1 MKEVNAQSML
11 DVIDGRTSLGIEF
24 GSTRIKAVLIDS
36 SFTPIA
42 AGSYEWENKLEN
54 GIWTYSL
61 EDIWKGLRVS
71 YRKMAGEGFEI
82 YGENLTTI
90 GSIGFSAMMHGYLAF
105 DSKEQLL
112 VPFRTWRNTITEEA
126 ERILTEKFQYNI
138 PQRWS
143 IAHLYQSI
151 LNKEEHVKE
160 INFLTTLAG
169 YVHWQLTGEKVL
181 GVGDASGMFPIDPS
195 TKTYH
200 QEMKNIFGQLI
211 EKAHVAIDLD
221 HILPKVLVA
230 GEEAGKLSESG
241 AYLIDPTGNLRPGIP
256 VCPPEG
262 DAGTGMVATNSVAKG
277 TGNISAGTSAFAMI
291 VLEKELENVH
301 PEIDM
306 VTTPSGELVGMVHTN
321 NCSSDIN
328 AWVSIFEEFTN
339 SLGMEISR
347 DKLFTVLFNKALE
360 GDTDCGGLLSYGY
373 FSGENITGVNEGR
386 PLFVRTPGSRFD
398 LANFMRIHLA
408 SAFGAMRIGMDILK
422 SENVQ
427 IDRLVGHG
435 GIFKTPEVGQRILAS
450 AMEAPVTVMDTAGE
464 GGAWGIALLAA
475 YMMDRHGKSLENFLA
490 EDVFGQDQGITIT
503 PSAEEIAGYQIFM
516 RRYREGIDIEKTA
529 IHQLQEKG
537 VIENAGTT
545 ERRSIPSK
553 S

>member
-1 MKEVNAQSML
+1 
-11 DVIDGRTSLGIEF
+11 
-24 GSTRIKAVLIDS
+24 
-36 SFTPIA
+36 
-42 AGSYEWENKLEN
+42 
-54 GIWTYSL
+54 
-61 EDIWKGLRVS
+61 
-71 YRKMAGEGFEI
+71 
-82 YGENLTTI
+82 
-90 GSIGFSAMMHGYLAF
+90 
-105 DSKEQLL
+105 
-112 VPFRTWRNTITEEA
+112 
-126 ERILTEKFQYNI
+126 
-138 PQRWS
+138 
-143 IAHLYQSI
+143 
-151 LNKEEHVKE
+151 
-160 INFLTTLAG
+160 
-169 YVHWQLTGEKVL
+169 
-181 GVGDASGMFPIDPS
+181 
-195 TKTYH
+195 
-200 QEMKNIFGQLI
+200 
-211 EKAHVAIDLD
+211 
-221 HILPKVLVA
+221 
-230 GEEAGKLSESG
+230 
-241 AYLIDPTGNLRPGIP
+241 
-256 VCPPEG
+256 
-262 DAGTGMVATNSVAKG
+262 MVATNSVAKR

-422 SENVQ
+422 SEDVQ

-475 YMMDRHGKSLENFLA
+475 YMIDQHGKSLENFLA

-516 RRYREGIDIEKTA
+516 SRYREGIDIEKTA

>member
-1 MKEVNAQSML
+1 
-11 DVIDGRTSLGIEF
+11 
-24 GSTRIKAVLIDS
+24 
-36 SFTPIA
+36 
-42 AGSYEWENKLEN
+42 
-54 GIWTYSL
+54 
-61 EDIWKGLRVS
+61 
-71 YRKMAGEGFEI
+71 
-82 YGENLTTI
+82 
-90 GSIGFSAMMHGYLAF
+90 
-105 DSKEQLL
+105 
-112 VPFRTWRNTITEEA
+112 
-126 ERILTEKFQYNI
+126 
-138 PQRWS
+138 
-143 IAHLYQSI
+143 
-151 LNKEEHVKE
+151 
-160 INFLTTLAG
+160 
-169 YVHWQLTGEKVL
+169 
-181 GVGDASGMFPIDPS
+181 
-195 TKTYH
+195 
-200 QEMKNIFGQLI
+200 
-211 EKAHVAIDLD
+211 
-221 HILPKVLVA
+221 
-230 GEEAGKLSESG
+230 
-241 AYLIDPTGNLRPGIP
+241 
-256 VCPPEG
+256 
-262 DAGTGMVATNSVAKG
+262 
-277 TGNISAGTSAFAMI
+277 MI

-553 S
+553 SLTCLNTDSSNIHGEM

>member
-1 MKEVNAQSML
+1 
-11 DVIDGRTSLGIEF
+11 
-24 GSTRIKAVLIDS
+24 
-36 SFTPIA
+36 
-42 AGSYEWENKLEN
+42 
-54 GIWTYSL
+54 
-61 EDIWKGLRVS
+61 
-71 YRKMAGEGFEI
+71 
-82 YGENLTTI
+82 
-90 GSIGFSAMMHGYLAF
+90 
-105 DSKEQLL
+105 
-112 VPFRTWRNTITEEA
+112 
-126 ERILTEKFQYNI
+126 
-138 PQRWS
+138 
-143 IAHLYQSI
+143 
-151 LNKEEHVKE
+151 
-160 INFLTTLAG
+160 
-169 YVHWQLTGEKVL
+169 
-181 GVGDASGMFPIDPS
+181 
-195 TKTYH
+195 
-200 QEMKNIFGQLI
+200 
-211 EKAHVAIDLD
+211 
-221 HILPKVLVA
+221 
-230 GEEAGKLSESG
+230 
-241 AYLIDPTGNLRPGIP
+241 
-256 VCPPEG
+256 
-262 DAGTGMVATNSVAKG
+262 
-277 TGNISAGTSAFAMI
+277 
-291 VLEKELENVH
+291 
-301 PEIDM
+301 
-306 VTTPSGELVGMVHTN
+306 
-321 NCSSDIN
+321 
-328 AWVSIFEEFTN
+328 
-339 SLGMEISR
+339 MEISR

-537 VIENAGTT
+537 VMENGGTT
-545 ERRSIPSK
+545 KRRNK
-553 S
+553 

>member
-1 MKEVNAQSML
+1 M
-11 DVIDGRTSLGIEF
+11 
-24 GSTRIKAVLIDS
+24 
-36 SFTPIA
+36 
-42 AGSYEWENKLEN
+42 
-54 GIWTYSL
+54 
-61 EDIWKGLRVS
+61 
-71 YRKMAGEGFEI
+71 
-82 YGENLTTI
+82 
-90 GSIGFSAMMHGYLAF
+90 
-105 DSKEQLL
+105 
-112 VPFRTWRNTITEEA
+112 
-126 ERILTEKFQYNI
+126 
-138 PQRWS
+138 
-143 IAHLYQSI
+143 
-151 LNKEEHVKE
+151 
-160 INFLTTLAG
+160 
-169 YVHWQLTGEKVL
+169 
-181 GVGDASGMFPIDPS
+181 
-195 TKTYH
+195 
-200 QEMKNIFGQLI
+200 
-211 EKAHVAIDLD
+211 
-221 HILPKVLVA
+221 
-230 GEEAGKLSESG
+230 
-241 AYLIDPTGNLRPGIP
+241 YLIDPTGNLKPGIP
-256 VCPPEG
+256 ICPPEG
-262 DAGTGMVATNSVAKG
+262 DAGTGMVATNSVAKR

-422 SENVQ
+422 SEDVQ

-435 GIFKTPEVGQRILAS
+435 GIFKTPEAGQRILAS